1 MKRFVSLLL
10 AILMLMTCAAA
21 FTDVPAENAALT
33 AAVNALSERGITKG
47 VSETQFGT
55 ENPVTREQ
63 MAAFIYRM
71 LHDGKSLEGGENET
85 TFTDLADPTFFA
97 MVSWVS
103 TKGIIKGLSST
114 TFNPK
119 GGITLQDACTMLTR
133 ALGCEKD
140 GALDYPL
147 GYMGA
152 AEKKGLLQNVENT
165 GELTRP
171 LTRGDVAILMHNTLT
186 AYDADIASRHVLDG
200 KKVIFIGNSHTYYG
214 KTVLVKGHSILDQKT
229 RSNDYG
235 YFYQICKNNGAE
247 VAVTNWTFGS
257 HYLSDFT
264 ANKCAASGKSCE
276 GENHMSHL
284 KDKDFDYV
292 IFQGNSSESAWT
304 TKNGAKKIMEVFRQA
319 NPNVKFIYF
328 VQHYFYMNDNAS
340 VVNSIKEIEDMGITV
355 VDWGNL
361 IYDVVQG
368 TAKVEGAKEKYDKN
382 TFVIRKSK
390 ADGYHPSMLTGYI
403 ASQMLYCALTG
414 ESAVGQDYSFCGD
427 KNVNSAF
434 NFDKFIA
441 DYYIYDGAT
450 TNFPAVFAS
459 KSDMTGIQKLIDKY
473 LAEKPYQNR

>member
-10 AILMLMTCAAA
+10 AILMLVTFAAA

-33 AAVNALSERGITKG
+33 QAVEALSSRGITKG

-55 ENPVTREQ
+55 QQPVTREQ
-63 MAAFIYRM
+63 MAAFIYRL
-71 LHDGKSLEGGENET
+71 LHDGKSLEGGENKT
-85 TFTDLADPTFFA
+85 AFTDLENPTFFS
-97 MVSWVS
+97 MISWVS
-103 TKGIIKGLSST
+103 ENRIIKGISGTS
-114 TFNPK
+114 FNPK
-119 GGITLQDACTMLTR
+119 GSIILQDACTMLTR

-140 GALDYPL
+140 GALEYPL
-147 GYMGA
+147 GYLGA
-152 AEKKGLLQNVENT
+152 AEKKGLLENVENVSDT
-165 GELTRP
+165 KRVLS
-171 LTRGDVAILMHNTLT
+171 RGDVAILLHNTLK
-186 AYDADIASRHVLDG
+186 AYDADMASKHVLDG
-200 KKVIFIGNSHTYYG
+200 KKVLFIGNSHTYYG
-214 KTVLVKGHSILDQKT
+214 KTVIVKGHSILDQET
-229 RSNDYG
+229 RSNDHG
-235 YFYQICKNNGAE
+235 YFYQICKNNGAD

-264 ANKCAASGKSCE
+264 AEKCAASGKSCE

-414 ESAVGQDYSFCGD
+414 ESAVGQDYSFCGNKEIN
-427 KNVNSAF
+427 KNF
-434 NFDKFIA
+434 DFDKFIG
-441 DYYIYDGAT
+441 DYYIYENAT
-450 TNFPAVFAS
+450 TNFPAVFSS
-459 KSDMTGIQKLIDKY
+459 KSDMTGLQKLIDKY